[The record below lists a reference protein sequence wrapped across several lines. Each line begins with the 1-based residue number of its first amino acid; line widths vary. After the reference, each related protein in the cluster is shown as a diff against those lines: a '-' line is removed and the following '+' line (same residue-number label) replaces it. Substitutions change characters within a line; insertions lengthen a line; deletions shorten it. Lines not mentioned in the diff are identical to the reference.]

1 MSDPLSVAA
10 SAAGL
15 VSLGLTVVG
24 GIAQYADAL
33 KGRTEELRSVNRRNE
48 MLQRTIILIDGIKSR
63 FQQLPQQPQQS
74 SLDNVNKS
82 IKACKAELLT
92 LKRLVVE
99 LNGCPDPHSWK
110 DKLKNTGKK
119 MSYAF
124 DRSKLEQLAM
134 TLDHTI
140 QTLQL
145 ALQALGLD
153 SSRLQLDKLETIET
167 TSTETASD
175 VKKLQSD
182 FASLNVPIRSL
193 LPAVLDGLDQMEGR
207 LSTSIEAVQMDER
220 EGRLLAQQEFKRE
233 LVGFES
239 RMVTLLESR
248 RAPLFNH
255 LVSKPAAYREF
266 IEEMSNFQIV
276 ATTDRNGSPEDKRL
290 TTLSRHQICCCRR
303 GRRIEKREIRFGLFG
318 IYRETDGRPHQTYCP
333 LSQAE
338 LTAEWSAKSGV
349 RFYGLVRLM
358 KVVLNVSF
366 DRTFGSGGNSINL
379 GVPANTYDISGMS
392 PLGFVKPSDC
402 VDDFRVVQI
411 LLEAQTDISPAWMRD
426 VAIDHGLVNTKPVP
440 LRSARLAEAYECG
453 PLTMA
458 ILADDAPKVVDLIT
472 RYPKALQEENLMGH
486 TPLHFAARKP
496 HMLVLILS
504 TADYCTLSKGDPD
517 KHTLLDHA
525 LEASQDFCRNR
536 LSDLVDHSD
545 CHCLKSFD
553 MILEA
558 ALEFPGTLLSRNLPF
573 LCRDMARVC
582 GERALSNYAKYMRKS
597 CDRLILDTL
606 QALERVGINSS
617 AASLIPLPRA
627 YEAGI
632 IETMH
637 ESGTEDSSLADR
649 WHTFQR
655 LYDFYQE
662 MELTEVLF
670 SQGFTQVDAFADNKL
685 PLIACSYELQFGQW
699 LIDHGADPYR
709 HLYKASDTSGTDIRV
724 GVVSAHYASFFLGH
738 KMSNRSAGKYK
749 PGGEAFARYFRSLS
763 SREFTDQCSCACSN
777 TGCTQFV
784 YLLKGFSAWFAGRY
798 PRNKLMRCGNNGLD
812 GVSNTPSMPYG
823 CHSFCLKHPLRSG
836 AEEVRWRP
844 FPGDTIEIQDEE
856 KVLLQELELHVEEFE
871 NKFRRI
877 CKANKIAS
885 PSSPRITPQRPQ
897 RTEVHADC
905 ESSDDGWETEDS
917 EAESDREVTDPFK
930 QFWVQYWNVRMEEIR
945 DQIGKKKLSEEE
957 RRAAEASG
965 VVWDR

>member
-1 MSDPLSVAA
+1 
-10 SAAGL
+10 
-15 VSLGLTVVG
+15 
-24 GIAQYADAL
+24 
-33 KGRTEELRSVNRRNE
+33 
-48 MLQRTIILIDGIKSR
+48 
-63 FQQLPQQPQQS
+63 
-74 SLDNVNKS
+74 
-82 IKACKAELLT
+82 
-92 LKRLVVE
+92 
-99 LNGCPDPHSWK
+99 
-110 DKLKNTGKK
+110 
-119 MSYAF
+119 
-124 DRSKLEQLAM
+124 
-134 TLDHTI
+134 
-140 QTLQL
+140 
-145 ALQALGLD
+145 
-153 SSRLQLDKLETIET
+153 
-167 TSTETASD
+167 
-175 VKKLQSD
+175 
-182 FASLNVPIRSL
+182 
-193 LPAVLDGLDQMEGR
+193 
-207 LSTSIEAVQMDER
+207 
-220 EGRLLAQQEFKRE
+220 
-233 LVGFES
+233 
-239 RMVTLLESR
+239 
-248 RAPLFNH
+248 
-255 LVSKPAAYREF
+255 
-266 IEEMSNFQIV
+266 
-276 ATTDRNGSPEDKRL
+276 
-290 TTLSRHQICCCRR
+290 
-303 GRRIEKREIRFGLFG
+303 
-318 IYRETDGRPHQTYCP
+318 
-333 LSQAE
+333 
-338 LTAEWSAKSGV
+338 
-349 RFYGLVRLM
+349 
-358 KVVLNVSF
+358 
-366 DRTFGSGGNSINL
+366 
-379 GVPANTYDISGMS
+379 
-392 PLGFVKPSDC
+392 
-402 VDDFRVVQI
+402 
-411 LLEAQTDISPAWMRD
+411 
-426 VAIDHGLVNTKPVP
+426 
-440 LRSARLAEAYECG
+440 
-453 PLTMA
+453 MA

-504 TADYCTLSKGDPD
+504 TADYCTLSKGDPN

-798 PRNKLMRCGNNGLD
+798 PRNKLMRCETMASMGFQIPHQCHMAAIRFFTFEILGLTHTCCD
-812 GVSNTPSMPYG
+812 PKQ
-823 CHSFCLKHPLRSG
+823 FCLKHPLRSG